1 MERITATS
9 ILLVLGGLLIAKILS
24 RTGNDK
30 AALTVLLSTILMCGA
45 VWLCKALW

>member
-30 AALTVLLSTILMCGA
+30 AVLTVLLSIILMCGA